1 MRWRAEVVA
10 DLLSHQRLSS
20 YLAVTPDLD
29 SALALYEWNSDAS
42 AAVFALI
49 ARTEVLTRNAMD
61 GALARWSNR
70 RHRTAEWFDHVP
82 LDRRGDADLAEARRR
97 CSRCRTAE
105 AHGKVIAELSFGFW
119 RYLATS
125 RYHASIWVPGLHTAF
140 PLGNPDIR
148 RRRGQV
154 EQCLKN
160 LHQVRNRVAHH
171 EPIHAYDLRQTV
183 DDARRLAGWIAPDAA
198 AWIMARERVTVACR
212 QRAEVPLRI
221 SGAGGTGG
229 RG

>member
-1 MRWRAEVVA
+1 MRWRPAVVA

-20 YLAVTPDLD
+20 YLAVTSDLE

-70 RHRTAEWFDHVP
+70 RHGTFEWFDHVP
-82 LDRRGDADLAEARRR
+82 LDRRGDADLAEAR
-97 CSRCRTAE
+97 SRTARCAASE
-105 AHGKVIAELSFGFW
+105 AHGKAIAELSFGFW

-125 RYHASIWVPGLHTAF
+125 RYHASVWVPGLHAAF
-140 PLGNPDIR
+140 PLGNRDIR
-148 RRRGQV
+148 RRRSQV
-154 EQCLKN
+154 EGCLKN

-171 EPIHAYDLRQTV
+171 EPIHTYDLLQTV

-198 AWIMARERVTVACR
+198 AWIATRERVTVACQ
-212 QRAEVPLRI
+212 QRAELAVRSAAP
-221 SGAGGTGG
+221 GE
-229 RG
+229 